1 MINNDPFICIR
12 LDWKDKAEQVKRV
25 DCPNFIGMNSNKNIG
40 WTLLAFMVI
49 GVMACQSKSMN
60 TSDKT
65 YAFRLKPGQDLKL
78 SIDSFVQAHQ
88 LEAAW
93 IQTAV
98 GSLTDYHIR
107 FANQP
112 NGSKATGHFEIV
124 SLVGTLS
131 VNGSHIHISVSDS
144 TGKTIGGHLLEGNKI
159 YTTAEIVIGS
169 TNQFQFK
176 REEDGTTPWKE
187 LQVKELNKEQ

>member
-1 MINNDPFICIR
+1 
-12 LDWKDKAEQVKRV
+12 
-25 DCPNFIGMNSNKNIG
+25 MNAYKNHG
-40 WTLLAFMVI
+40 WALMTLMVM
-49 GVMACQSKSMN
+49 GVMACQSKPMN
-60 TSDKT
+60 QSDKT

-78 SIDSFVQAHQ
+78 SLDSFVKANQ

-112 NGSKATGHFEIV
+112 NGSKGTGHFEIV

-131 VNGSHIHISVSDS
+131 INGSHIHISVSDS

-169 TNQFQFK
+169 SNQLQFK

-187 LQVKELNKEQ
+187 LQVKELNKKQ